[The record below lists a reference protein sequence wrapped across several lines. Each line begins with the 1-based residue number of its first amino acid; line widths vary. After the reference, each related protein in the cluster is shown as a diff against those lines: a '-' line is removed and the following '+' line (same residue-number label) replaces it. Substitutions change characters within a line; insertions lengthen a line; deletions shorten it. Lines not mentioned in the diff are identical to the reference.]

1 MSGLAIG
8 FGRFMDP
15 IETVS
20 DDAKLYCYI
29 IRSSVSPAKTTFIT
43 PSDATQQVGFIVY
56 PRGGQVPRHVHKP
69 AERHV
74 RGTPEVLL
82 VRSGRCEVDIYNDEQ
97 RVIAT
102 RPLGPGDVVVLVAG
116 GHGLRMLEDTVF
128 LEVKQGPYLGS
139 DDKVL
144 F

>member
-1 MSGLAIG
+1 MMEG
-8 FGRFMDP
+8 

-20 DDAKLYCYI
+20 DASTLYCYI

-43 PSDATQQVGFIVY
+43 SPEATQQVGFIVY

-82 VRSGRCEVDIYNDEQ
+82 VRSGRCEVDIYDYDRNP
-97 RVIAT
+97 VAT
-102 RPLGPGDVVVLVAG
+102 RPLGPGDVLILVAG
-116 GHGLRMLEDTVF
+116 GHGFRMVEDTVF
-128 LEVKQGPYLGS
+128 LEIKQGPYLGVE
-139 DDKVL
+139 DKIL